1 MKNIL
6 ILLVTVLL
14 VLNIPLSAQEAK
26 TGKKA
31 PNFRLEDV
39 NGKTV
44 ELKDLLG
51 KGPVL
56 ISFWATWCKPC
67 MEELGEYKEIYNNL
81 KDKGFTMVAISTDNE
96 KTVNKVKPYVVSKG
110 IPGIVLLDTNSEVAR
125 KYYATSMPHTVIL
138 DKNGNVLYSHT
149 GYKKGDEKIV
159 QEIIEKNL

>member
-6 ILLVTVLL
+6 ILLVAVLL

>member
-67 MEELGEYKEIYNNL
+67 MEELGEYKEIYSNL